1 MSADWLAHLRDLCA
15 QAVGDLGPVSTRA
28 MFGGH
33 GLYLDGR
40 IVGVVID
47 GALYLKADP
56 DTRGRFADAGGAP
69 FVYRGQARPI
79 EMSYWS
85 LPEDALDSAD
95 SLRPWLR
102 LAHGAA
108 LRKPPPRAPRR

>member
-1 MSADWLAHLRDLCA
+1 MSRGWLDHLRDLCA
-15 QAVGDLGPVSTRA
+15 QAAADLGPVSTRA

-33 GLYLDGR
+33 GLYCDGR

-47 GALYLKADP
+47 DALYLKADAS
-56 DTRGRFADAGGAP
+56 TQARFAAAGGAP

-79 EMSYWS
+79 TMSYWS
-85 LPEDALDSAD
+85 LPDDALESAE

-102 LAHGAA
+102 LAHDAA
-108 LRKPPPRAPRR
+108 LRRPQPRRPRP